1 MLTNATSKG
10 LIRQGM
16 LITPLLGRPHAV
28 QGSSRIKHWVLGG
41 RRSRI
46 ILEKERASPACGD
59 EARTP
64 EERRT
69 LVQENS
75 LGAPLAAA
83 VAHVQVEVHGPTFR
97 VREVVLTS
105 AVIAG
110 QRDGQRR
117 ANLAA

>member
-1 MLTNATSKG
+1 
-10 LIRQGM
+10 M

-28 QGSSRIKHWVLGG
+28 QGSSRTLVHWVLGG

-46 ILEKERASPACGD
+46 ILEKERASPAGGD

-69 LVQENS
+69 LVQENG